1 MRAWGFGPQN
11 PGIGFFNSLTGRVL
25 PRPVFDWLL
34 NPGFMAGL
42 VGSPRPPMIAFAI
55 CPRRCYINLNNTLV
69 LTPPGGPGSKGLF
82 AAAFG
87 FSGAKP
93 GAGASSCAD
102 TNRTCFNMGGPLLFP
117 MIFLAGLVDAIAGGG
132 GLISLPSYYASGV
145 AAHTALG
152 SNKFSSSLSTLA
164 ASVQYVKNGCV
175 NIPIAL
181 VSGVFAV
188 AGSALGARLSLFVS
202 GKGIGLLMIALT
214 PLIAAFTLFKKD
226 FGAASKQRL
235 FGFSLYAVCAG
246 LGLLLGAYDGFFGPG
261 TGTFWIIALTSA
273 IGLDAVQSNG
283 TAKLANLA
291 SNIGALVT
299 FALSGKIDYA
309 LAAPAALFGIA
320 GGLIGSRLAI
330 KRGVQI
336 IRPVMLG
343 VMALLL
349 VKIAVDTFA

>member
-1 MRAWGFGPQN
+1 
-11 PGIGFFNSLTGRVL
+11 
-25 PRPVFDWLL
+25 
-34 NPGFMAGL
+34 
-42 VGSPRPPMIAFAI
+42 
-55 CPRRCYINLNNTLV
+55 
-69 LTPPGGPGSKGLF
+69 
-82 AAAFG
+82 
-87 FSGAKP
+87 
-93 GAGASSCAD
+93 
-102 TNRTCFNMGGPLLFP
+102 MGGPLLFP

-164 ASVQYVKNGCV
+164 ASIQYVKNGCV
-175 NIPIAL
+175 NLRIAL

-188 AGSALGARLSLFVS
+188 AGSALGARLSLLVS
-202 GKGIGLLMIALT
+202 GKGIGMLMIALT

-226 FGAASKQRL
+226 FGAAGKQRL
-235 FGFSLYAVCAG
+235 FGFPLYAVCAG

-291 SNIGALVT
+291 SNIGALAT

-309 LAAPAALFGIA
+309 LAVPAALFGIA
-320 GGLIGSRLAI
+320 GGLVGSRLAI